1 MDDPATRAA
10 KTLRAP
16 RNQRAFFP
24 NVMCIISRE
33 LQGMMMQQSGTGSN
47 EKIERFSSAS
57 GQREKIPKN
66 GLRIRNPKRMRNLAG
81 KGRMQGNTS
90 FPGCRWKDCVMLF
103 FAFIPPHSSGPL
115 FTFISSSNIFDYFGF
130 LIRHAVL
137 SIEHV
142 DKKLKNRF
150 FNVSGKREYPGFP
163 HPALQRIFQC
173 ERRIKG
179 EHAVG
184 EWFLEQA
191 FEVFPVFC
199 LWTGAAHA
207 CLEGRGG

>member
-1 MDDPATRAA
+1 MKAKNSMTQSFHLHPGKLVFPCIRPFPA
-10 KTLRAP
+10 
-16 RNQRAFFP
+16 
-24 NVMCIISRE
+24 
-33 LQGMMMQQSGTGSN
+33 
-47 EKIERFSSAS
+47 RFL
-57 GQREKIPKN
+57 I
-66 GLRIRNPKRMRNLAG
+66 L
-81 KGRMQGNTS
+81 
-90 FPGCRWKDCVMLF
+90 
-103 FAFIPPHSSGPL
+103 
-115 FTFISSSNIFDYFGF
+115 FGF

-184 EWFLEQA
+184 EWFLEQT

-207 CLEGRGG
+207 CLEGRGA